1 MKLTVRMVLEVLGTP
16 KEHVEKTIKL
26 IMERFREEEEVKV
39 ISAKAYEAEKV
50 KAFWSTFCDLE
61 FQIES
66 VEKLINICF
75 NYMPS
80 SLEIVDP
87 SELNIKVNQMNNILN
102 DLMSKL
108 HGYDMIIKD
117 INARKQLEAIKK
129 QKERKD

>member
-16 KEHVEKTIKL
+16 KEHVEKTIKQ
-26 IMERFREEEEVKV
+26 IMERFREEEGIKV
-39 ISAKAYEAEKV
+39 ISSKAYEAEKI

-61 FQIES
+61 FQVESIERLMD
-66 VEKLINICF
+66 VCF

-80 SLEIVDP
+80 SLEIMDP
-87 SELNIKVNQMNNILN
+87 SEINIKINQMNNFLN

-117 INARKQLEAIKK
+117 INARKQLEMLKK
-129 QKERKD
+129 QREGK

>member
-16 KEHVEKTIKL
+16 KEHVEKTIKQ
-26 IMERFREEEEVKV
+26 IMERFGEEESVKV
-39 ISAKAYEAEKV
+39 ITSKAYEAEKI

-61 FQIES
+61 FQVENIER
-66 VEKLINICF
+66 LIDICF

-80 SLEIVDP
+80 SLEIIDP
-87 SELNIKVNQMNNILN
+87 AEVNIKINQLNNILN

-117 INARKQLEAIKK
+117 INARKQLEMIKK
-129 QKERKD
+129 QKEGK

>member
-16 KEHVEKTIKL
+16 KEHVEKTIKQ
-26 IMERFREEEEVKV
+26 IMERFREEEGVKV
-39 ISAKAYEAEKV
+39 ILSKAYEAEKI

-61 FQIES
+61 FQVENIES
-66 VEKLINICF
+66 LIDICF

-80 SLEIVDP
+80 SLEIIDP
-87 SELNIKVNQMNNILN
+87 AEVNIKINQLNNILN

-117 INARKQLEAIKK
+117 INARKQLEMIKK
-129 QKERKD
+129 QKEGK

>member
-26 IMERFREEEEVKV
+26 IIERFKEEEGVKV
-39 ISAKAYEAEKV
+39 ISAKAYESEKI

-61 FQIES
+61 FQVES
-66 VEKLINICF
+66 LEKLINICF

-80 SLEIVDP
+80 SLEIVEP
-87 SELNIKVNQMNNILN
+87 AELNIKINMLNNILN

-108 HGYDMIIKD
+108 HGYDMIIKE
-117 INARKQLEAIKK
+117 INARKQLEALKK
-129 QKERKD
+129 QKENK